1 MSSADFYTP
10 SDELTVIRFDDPL
23 ELFQRWYKQA
33 LSADL
38 IEPRAMTLAT
48 STVSGKPSAR
58 QVLLKSFDENGFV
71 FFTNYESRKG
81 EELAENPYASLLIW
95 WDKLHR
101 QVRIEGR
108 VSKVSAKESD
118 RYFSTRPKGSQASA
132 CVSPQS
138 REIDRNKLFD
148 EYQLMIERVEG
159 ESLPRPEF
167 WGGYSVFPE
176 YLEFWQG
183 QPNRLHDRLVYVRR
197 KDGWSKNR
205 LGP

>member
-1 MSSADFYTP
+1 MSSADFYIP
-10 SDELTVIRFDDPL
+10 SDELSVIRFDNPL

-48 STVSGKPSAR
+48 ATTLGKPSAR
-58 QVLLKSFDENGFV
+58 QVLLKSFDDNGFV

-101 QVRIEGR
+101 QVRIEGQ
-108 VSKVSAKESD
+108 VSKVSAEESD
-118 RYFSTRPKGSQASA
+118 RYFSTRPKGSRVSA

-138 REIDRNKLFD
+138 RKIDRDTLF
-148 EYQLMIERVEG
+148 EEFRLMSEQMDG
-159 ESLPRPEF
+159 ETLSRPEF
-167 WGGYSVFPE
+167 WGGYSVYPE
-176 YLEFWQG
+176 CLEFWQG
-183 QPNRLHDRLVYVRR
+183 QPNRLHDRLVYVRQGD
-197 KDGWSKNR
+197 KWSKNR